1 MKDKESLHKRVQ
13 EQIDCHATTDP
24 LREMSLLMKETDTEE
39 AAVKWLALSVL
50 HGVNMGARKITII
63 KSKNEEL
70 KVVAEYRPAQ
80 LPSPGSAIGEGIIDA
95 VREITH
101 LENAKDKSILALGI
115 RNSSIDLKVKVKKT
129 VDEEKVTL
137 EFPD

>member
-1 MKDKESLHKRVQ
+1 
-13 EQIDCHATTDP
+13 
-24 LREMSLLMKETDTEE
+24 
-39 AAVKWLALSVL
+39 
-50 HGVNMGARKITII
+50 MGAQKITVI
-63 KSKNEEL
+63 KSNKDEL

-101 LENAKDKSILALGI
+101 LENAKDKSILAVGI
-115 RNSSIDLKVKVKKT
+115 RNSSIDLKVKVEKG

>member
-13 EQIDCHATTDP
+13 EQIDCYATADP
-24 LREMSLLMKETDTEE
+24 LKEMSLLIKETDTEE

-50 HGVNMGARKITII
+50 HGVNMGARKITVI
-63 KSKNEEL
+63 KSDTEEL
-70 KVVAEYRPAQ
+70 KVIAEYRPAQ
-80 LPSPGSAIGEGIIDA
+80 LPSPGPAIGEGIIEA

-101 LENAKDKSILALGI
+101 LENAKDESILAMGL
-115 RNSSIDLKVKVKKT
+115 RNSSVDLKVKVKKD
-129 VDEEKVTL
+129 VHKEKVTL